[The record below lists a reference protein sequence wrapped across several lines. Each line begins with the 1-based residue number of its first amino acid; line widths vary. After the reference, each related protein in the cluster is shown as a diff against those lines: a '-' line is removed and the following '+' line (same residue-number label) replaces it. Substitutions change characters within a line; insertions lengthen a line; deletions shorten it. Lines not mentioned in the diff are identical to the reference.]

1 MSAMSV
7 PKALEIARRLSPD
20 ARLELAEKLL
30 RGIRTTRPK
39 RMAKSRRGLET
50 LAALSDAEL
59 ASLADAVVA
68 PSRQRKLRALLRKN
82 GEGTLMSAEQITLDE
97 LLAETDR
104 IALLKAK
111 ALYTLTARGSNGG

>member
-1 MSAMSV
+1 MSV
-7 PKALEIARRLSPD
+7 PKALEIARRLPPD

-30 RGIRTTRPK
+30 RGIRTARLKPT
-39 RMAKSRRGLET
+39 AKSQRGLET
-50 LAALSDAEL
+50 LAALGNAEL
-59 ASLADAVVA
+59 QSLADAALA

-82 GEGTLMSAEQITLDE
+82 RETTLTRAEHAALDE

-111 ALYTLTARGSNGG
+111 ALYTLTARGKNGG

>member
-7 PKALEIARRLSPD
+7 PKVLEIARRLPPD

-97 LLAETDR
+97 LLAEIDR

-111 ALYTLTARGSNGG
+111 ALYTLTARGSDGG

>member
-7 PKALEIARRLSPD
+7 PKVLEVARRLPPD

-30 RGIRTTRPK
+30 RGLRSVRLKQLPKPRP
-39 RMAKSRRGLET
+39 GLET

-59 ASLADAVVA
+59 QSLAGAAVA

-82 GEGTLMSAEQITLDE
+82 RATALVRAEQAALDE

-111 ALYTLTARGSNGG
+111 ALYTLTARGKNGG